1 MFLGRRN
8 PKSSF
13 LAEEVTASRRQF
25 LKAMCACCAVL
36 ATDLPSAFATTSE
49 MQAHLDAAK
58 QAAGSDLVTYLRL
71 GDQAAP
77 ISGLP
82 PVSPQELMALPTPEP
97 GKVFD
102 NLYFV
107 GNSWVSCW
115 AITTSDGIILIDAMD
130 NDDEAKTIIVAGL
143 QKVGLDP
150 ATIKMVV
157 VTHGHGDHYGGA
169 NYLKN
174 LYGCSVVMG
183 EPDWKMLETAL
194 EMDVPDWGRP
204 PVRDVSVEDG
214 SVLTLGDTKI
224 DILATPGHTPGTI
237 TLVFDVKDGGTTH
250 RAMLWG
256 GTAFN
261 FARRDDRIERLQTYI
276 DATERV
282 RTLAKEQA
290 VSVFI
295 SNHDLYDGA
304 VAKLAQMKTGGDNP
318 FVVGNETTLR
328 ALTVMNECAKA
339 TMIAWK
345 A

>member
-1 MFLGRRN
+1 MFLGRTP

-13 LAEEVTASRRQF
+13 VAEEVTSSRRQF
-25 LKAMCACCAVL
+25 LKAICACCAVL
-36 ATDLPSAFATTSE
+36 AIDPVNAFATTAE
-49 MQAHLDAAK
+49 MQTHLDAAK
-58 QAAGSDLVTYLRL
+58 QAAGSDLITYLRL

-77 ISGLP
+77 VSGLP

-97 GKVFD
+97 GRVFD

-115 AITTSDGIILIDAMD
+115 AITTSEGIILIDAMD
-130 NDDEAKTIIVAGL
+130 NDEEAKSIIIPGL
-143 QKVGLDP
+143 EKVGLDP
-150 ATIKMVV
+150 ATIKTII

-174 LYGCSVVMG
+174 LYGCSIVMG
-183 EPDWKMLETAL
+183 EPDWKMLETGL
-194 EMDVPDWGRP
+194 EFDVPDWGRP
-204 PVRDVSVEDG
+204 PARDVSVEDG
-214 SVLTLGDTKI
+214 SVVSLGDTKI
-224 DILATPGHTPGTI
+224 DILVTPGHTPGTI
-237 TLVFDVKDGGTTH
+237 TLVFDVRDGDTTH

-261 FARRDDRIERLQTYI
+261 FARRQDRIERLQTYI

-282 RTLAKEQA
+282 RMLAREQA

-304 VAKLAQMKTGGDNP
+304 VARLAELKKGGANP
-318 FVVGNETTLR
+318 FVVGNETTVR

-339 TMIAWK
+339 TMLAWK